1 MPLWLRK
8 FTYNKILEVHQN
20 QTNAK
25 ENNVVEKSI
34 AALKASGNTKSIN
47 LHLIL
52 QRHQK
57 NDAF

>member
-20 QTNAK
+20 QSSAK

-34 AALKASGNTKSIN
+34 AALKASGNTNPIQSPSYITKAS
-47 LHLIL
+47 
-52 QRHQK
+52 K
-57 NDAF
+57 K

>member
-20 QTNAK
+20 QSSAK

-34 AALKASGNTKSIN
+34 AALKASGNTKSTQPPSYIT
-47 LHLIL
+47 
-52 QRHQK
+52 K
-57 NDAF
+57 ASKK